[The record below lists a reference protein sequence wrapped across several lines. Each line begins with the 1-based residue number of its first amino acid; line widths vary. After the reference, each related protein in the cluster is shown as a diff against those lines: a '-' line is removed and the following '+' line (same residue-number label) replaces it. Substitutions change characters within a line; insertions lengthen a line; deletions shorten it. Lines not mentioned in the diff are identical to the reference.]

1 MLNED
6 IYALILK
13 KVIDLEQSQF
23 DFVKNW
29 KSEAVK
35 EQALGEFQLNDKW
48 PSSAKYQEK
57 LILHTKII
65 YNGTNIWFMTL
76 GDAKK
81 YFNRWKVVAKFEN
94 AYLLV

>member
-6 IYALILK
+6 ICALILK
-13 KVIDLEQSQF
+13 KVVDLEQSQF
-23 DFVKNW
+23 NNVKNW
-29 KSEAVK
+29 NSESVQ
-35 EQALGEFQLNDKW
+35 EQAWGDFQLNDKW
-48 PSSAKYQEK
+48 PSSASYQEK

-65 YNGTNIWFMTL
+65 YNGTNIWFLTL

-94 AYLLV
+94 AYL